1 MKKMKKKRAD
11 AGFTFVETLAV
22 LAVGAMLSA
31 GASVSAIHVMDTAK
45 KTSAAQSIEQY
56 KAALHSYYLDCG
68 TFPSSQQGLI
78 ALWEKPVLAPVPS
91 SWKGPYVDR
100 QIKDDPWGNKFVY
113 VRNDSALFPKECP
126 QSLPYAIVSYGAD
139 GCEGGEKSNEDITS
153 WK

>member
-1 MKKMKKKRAD
+1 M
-11 AGFTFVETLAV
+11 
-22 LAVGAMLSA
+22 
-31 GASVSAIHVMDTAK
+31 
-45 KTSAAQSIEQY
+45 
-56 KAALHSYYLDCG
+56 
-68 TFPSSQQGLI
+68 
-78 ALWEKPVLAPVPS
+78 PS